1 MTDEEL
7 YGFTPGRNKP
17 HPEARKF
24 GYTQSKVVA
33 AQSLQQ
39 QAAAQDVKTPSRK
52 RKVWKNSCL
61 LI

>member
-52 RKVWKNSCL
+52 RKV
-61 LI
+61 